1 MVLGYLEI
9 GYLQNLPLDETTP
22 GVYHAA
28 MGKPRVLILGNLDKP
43 GVAEQMNS
51 LRDWLE
57 TQADILTIQAHT
69 RELPEGAAEAKLC
82 IIFGGDG
89 TLLSAGRDLA
99 EYNIPLLGV
108 NMGKLGFLAEF
119 TVDDLKR
126 HLAGVLEGRLAPVER
141 MMLSVT
147 LWSCPKGQAREIVYQ
162 GLASNDVAIAAGDPF
177 RMIDLHVHQGDLHV
191 SRYYGDG
198 LVVCT
203 PTGSTGYNMSVGG
216 PILQP
221 SLEAMVISP
230 IAPHTLSL
238 RPMVLSPA
246 PTLHVTAGR
255 VNEGTKMIIDGQI
268 PHRLCD
274 GQTVEIGRADVSL
287 RIVPLPERHYFQTLA
302 NKLNWGQSPHHK

>member
-1 MVLGYLEI
+1 M
-9 GYLQNLPLDETTP
+9 T
-22 GVYHAA
+22 
-28 MGKPRVLILGNLDKP
+28 KPCVLILGNLDKP
-43 GVAEQMNS
+43 GVSEQMGS
-51 LRDWLE
+51 LRGWLGE
-57 TQADILTIQAHT
+57 QANVLAIQAHT
-69 RELPEGAAEAKLC
+69 RALPPEAADAKLC
-82 IIFGGDG
+82 IVFGGDG

-119 TVDDLKR
+119 SVDDLQK
-126 HLAGVLEGRLAPVER
+126 HLSDVLAGAIAPVQR

-147 LWSCPKGQAREIVYQ
+147 LWSRPKGQARDVVYR

-198 LVVCT
+198 LVVAT

-230 IAPHTLSL
+230 VAPHTLSL
-238 RPMVLSPA
+238 RPMVLSPT

-268 PHRLCD
+268 PRQLRD

-287 RIVPLPERHYFQTLA
+287 RIVPVPRHHYFQTLA

>member
-1 MVLGYLEI
+1 M
-9 GYLQNLPLDETTP
+9 
-22 GVYHAA
+22 A
-28 MGKPRVLILGNLDKP
+28 KPCVLILGNLEKP
-43 GVAEQMNS
+43 GVSEQMES
-51 LRDWLE
+51 LRGWLNE
-57 TQADILTIQAHT
+57 QADVLAIQAHT
-69 RELPEGAAEAKLC
+69 HELPDGAAEAKLC
-82 IIFGGDG
+82 IVFGGDG

-99 EYNIPLLGV
+99 KHNIPLLGV
-108 NMGKLGFLAEF
+108 NMGKLGFLADF
-119 TVDDLKR
+119 SVDDLKK
-126 HLAGVLEGRLAPVER
+126 HLTGVLAGQIAPVQR

-147 LWSCPKGQAREIVYQ
+147 LWGCPKGQAREAVYK

-177 RMIDLHVHQGDLHV
+177 RMIDLHVHQGELHV
-191 SRYYGDG
+191 SRYFGDG
-198 LVVCT
+198 VVICT

-238 RPMVLSPA
+238 RPMVLSPT
-246 PTLHVTAGR
+246 PTLHVTASR

-274 GQTVEIGRADVSL
+274 GQTVEIGRADVSM
-287 RIVPLPERHYFQTLA
+287 RIVPLPGHQYFQTLA